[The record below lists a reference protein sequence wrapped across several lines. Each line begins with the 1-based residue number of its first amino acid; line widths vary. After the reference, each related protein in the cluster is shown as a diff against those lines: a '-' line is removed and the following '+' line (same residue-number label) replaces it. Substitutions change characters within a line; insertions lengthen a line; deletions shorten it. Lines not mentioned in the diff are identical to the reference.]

1 MNALDVLL
9 WVAAPYATIAILVL
23 GSIWRFRY
31 DRFGWTT
38 RSTQLYESRLLR
50 LASPLFH
57 FGLLVVI
64 AGHAIGLVI
73 PESWTHAL
81 GVSETAYHVV
91 AVGLGAI
98 AGVCTLLGAGLL
110 IYRRRSN
117 GPVFSATTVNDKAM
131 YLVLVGALLLGL
143 LATVLANGVTEGY
156 NYRATVSPWFRS
168 IFVLQPDAALMTAVP
183 WSFKAHILV
192 GMLLFALFPFT
203 RLVHA
208 LSGFAVLRYL
218 FRPYIVY
225 RSRVT
230 GTRQRPGWEPIG
242 VPAQRAGH
250 HERRTHRPRHAERR

>member
-1 MNALDVLL
+1 MNTLDVLL
-9 WVAAPYATIAILVL
+9 WVAAPYATIAVLVL
-23 GSIWRFRY
+23 GSVWRFRY

-38 RSTQLYESRLLR
+38 RSSQLYESRLLR

-64 AGHAIGLVI
+64 VGHVIGLLI
-73 PESWTHAL
+73 PESWTAAL
-81 GVSETAYHVV
+81 GVSEFAYHVV

-98 AGVCTLLGAGLL
+98 AGVCTLVGVMLL
-110 IYRRRSN
+110 VYRRRRN
-117 GPVFSATTVNDKAM
+117 GPVFSSTTVNDKAM
-131 YLVLVGALLLGL
+131 YLVLVGAIVLGL
-143 LATVLANGVTEGY
+143 LTTVLANGITEGY

-168 IFVLQPDAALMTAVP
+168 ILIFQPEPALMSSVP

-208 LSGFAVLRYL
+208 LSGFAVVRYL

-225 RSRVT
+225 RSRD
-230 GTRQRPGWEPIG
+230 TRRRTRPGWDPVG
-242 VPAQRAGH
+242 LPHQRGGKHDSH
-250 HERRTHRPRHAERR
+250 HRERHRTK